1 MMTSLLSAIDK
12 QSEQLIALKALL
24 ENELHLIS
32 SREPETLMGLLKEKE
47 ELLSLIEN
55 QDNSISSLF
64 EKAKANGDS
73 IEDALA
79 AMNACNAII
88 HECKYLTQINA
99 KSVEQGQLRLTHLR
113 NLMMELRARE
123 SMTYD
128 RSGKTKGDAGSK
140 GFTA

>member
-1 MMTSLLSAIDK
+1 MMMSLLSAIDK
-12 QSEQLIALKALL
+12 QSEQLAALKALL

-32 SREPETLMGLLKEKE
+32 SREPEKLMALLKDKE
-47 ELLSLIEN
+47 EMLTLIEE

-64 EKAKANGDS
+64 EKARTSGES
-73 IEDALA
+73 IDESLA
-79 AMNACNAII
+79 AMGSCDKII

-128 RSGKTKGDAGSK
+128 RSGKTTGDSGSK
-140 GFTA
+140 GYTA

>member
-12 QSEQLIALKALL
+12 QAEQLTALKALL

-32 SREPETLMGLLKEKE
+32 SREPETLMALLKDKE
-47 ELLSLIEN
+47 EMLSLIEE
-55 QDNSISSLF
+55 QDKSISLLF
-64 EKAKANGDS
+64 EKAKANEESVEG
-73 IEDALA
+73 ALA
-79 AMNACNAII
+79 AMDSCSAII

-128 RSGKTKGDAGSK
+128 RTGKTKGDSGSK
-140 GFTA
+140 GYTA

>member
-1 MMTSLLSAIDK
+1 MITSLLSAIDK
-12 QSEQLIALKALL
+12 QAEQLTALKALL

-47 ELLSLIEN
+47 ELLTLIEE
-55 QDNSISSLF
+55 QDSSISSLF

-73 IEDALA
+73 VEDALA
-79 AMNACNAII
+79 AMNGCNTII

-128 RSGKTKGDAGSK
+128 RSGKTTGDAGSK

>member
-1 MMTSLLSAIDK
+1 MMSSLLSAINK
-12 QSEQLIALKALL
+12 QEEQLIALKALL

-47 ELLSLIEN
+47 ELLNEIEA

-64 EKAKANGDS
+64 EKVKANGES
-73 IEDALA
+73 IDEAVV
-79 AMNACNAII
+79 AMEKCDNVI

-123 SMTYD
+123 TMTYD
-128 RSGKTKGDAGSK
+128 RSGKTTGDGGSK
-140 GFTA
+140 GFTV

>member
-1 MMTSLLSAIDK
+1 MSSLLSAIDK
-12 QSEQLIALKALL
+12 QAEQLIGLKALL

-47 ELLSLIEN
+47 ELLTEIER
-55 QDNSISSLF
+55 QDGSISSLF
-64 EKAKANGDS
+64 EKAKAND
-73 IEDALA
+73 EKVDDAIA
-79 AMNACNAII
+79 AMNKCNSII

-128 RSGKTKGDAGSK
+128 RTGKTTGDGASK
-140 GFTA
+140 GYTA

>member
-1 MMTSLLSAIDK
+1 MMSSLLSAIDK
-12 QSEQLIALKALL
+12 QSEQLTGLKALL

-47 ELLSLIEN
+47 ELLTEVEK
-55 QDNSISSLF
+55 QDKSIASLF
-64 EKAKANGDS
+64 EKAKAND
-73 IEDALA
+73 EKVDDALA
-79 AMNACNAII
+79 AMNKCNSII

-128 RSGKTKGDAGSK
+128 RSGKTTGDAASK

>member
-12 QSEQLIALKALL
+12 QSEQLTALKALL

-32 SREPETLMGLLKEKE
+32 SREPETLMCLLKEKE

>member
-12 QSEQLIALKALL
+12 QAEQLTALKALL

-32 SREPETLMGLLKEKE
+32 SREPETLMGLLKDKE
-47 ELLSLIEN
+47 EMLSFIEE
-55 QDNSISSLF
+55 QDHSI
-64 EKAKANGDS
+64 NGES
-73 IEDALA
+73 TEDAVA
-79 AMNACNAII
+79 AMESCDAII

-128 RSGKTKGDAGSK
+128 RSGKTTGDAGSK
-140 GFTA
+140 GYTA

>member
-12 QSEQLIALKALL
+12 QAGQLTALKALL
-24 ENELHLIS
+24 ETELHLIS

-47 ELLSLIEN
+47 ELLSSIEE

-64 EKAKANGDS
+64 EKVKANG
-73 IEDALA
+73 EDTEA
-79 AMNACNAII
+79 AVTAMDDCNAII

-128 RSGKTKGDAGSK
+128 RSGKTTGDSGSK

>member
-12 QSEQLIALKALL
+12 QSEQLTALKALL

-32 SREPETLMGLLKEKE
+32 SREPETLMALLKDKE
-47 ELLSLIEN
+47 ELLTRIED
-55 QDNSISSLF
+55 QDNSISSLY
-64 EKAKANGDS
+64 EKAKANNES
-73 IEDALA
+73 VEEALA
-79 AMNACNAII
+79 AMGCCDEII

-113 NLMMELRARE
+113 NLMMDLRARE

-128 RSGKTKGDAGSK
+128 RSGKTKGDSGSK
-140 GFTA
+140 GYTA

>member
-1 MMTSLLSAIDK
+1 MMKSLLSAIDE
-12 QSEQLIALKALL
+12 QTEQLSALKTLL

-32 SREPETLMGLLKEKE
+32 SREPETLMGLLKDKE
-47 ELLSLIEN
+47 EVLSLIEE
-55 QDNSISSLF
+55 QDKSISSLF
-64 EKAKANGDS
+64 EKARASGES

-79 AMNACNAII
+79 AMDRCKKII
-88 HECKYLTQINA
+88 HECKYLSQINA

-128 RSGKTKGDAGSK
+128 RSGKTKGDSGSK
-140 GFTA
+140 GYTA

>member
-1 MMTSLLSAIDK
+1 MMPSLLSAIDK
-12 QSEQLIALKALL
+12 QFEQLTSLKALL

-47 ELLSLIEN
+47 ELLNQIESE
-55 QDNSISSLF
+55 DASIASLF
-64 EKAKANGDS
+64 EKAKAN
-73 IEDALA
+73 EENVEEAVA
-79 AMNACNAII
+79 AMNKCNAII

-128 RSGKTKGDAGSK
+128 RSGKTTGDGSSK

>member
-12 QSEQLIALKALL
+12 QAEQLTALKALL

-32 SREPETLMGLLKEKE
+32 SREPETLMGLLKDKE
-47 ELLSLIEN
+47 EMLSFIEE
-55 QDNSISSLF
+55 QDHSISSLF
-64 EKAKANGDS
+64 EKAKANGES
-73 IEDALA
+73 TEDAVA
-79 AMNACNAII
+79 AMESCDAII

-128 RSGKTKGDAGSK
+128 RSGKTTGDAGSK
-140 GFTA
+140 GYTA

>member
-1 MMTSLLSAIDK
+1 MMSSLLSAIDK
-12 QSEQLIALKALL
+12 QFEQLTQLKALL

-32 SREPETLMGLLKEKE
+32 SREPETLMGLLKDKE
-47 ELLSLIEN
+47 ALLNEIEQ
-55 QDNSISSLF
+55 QDASISSLF
-64 EKAKANGDS
+64 EKAKNNGES
-73 IEDALA
+73 TEEAIA
-79 AMNACNAII
+79 AMNKCNAVI

-128 RSGKTKGDAGSK
+128 RSGKPRGDASSK
-140 GFTA
+140 GITA

>member
-1 MMTSLLSAIDK
+1 MMASLLSAIDK
-12 QSEQLIALKALL
+12 QSEQLTALKALL

-32 SREPETLMGLLKEKE
+32 SREPEILMGLLKEKE
-47 ELLSLIEN
+47 EMLALIEE
-55 QDNSISSLF
+55 QDKSISALF
-64 EKAKANGDS
+64 EKAKSAGENTD
-73 IEDALA
+73 DAVA
-79 AMNACNAII
+79 RMNACHAII

-128 RSGKTKGDAGSK
+128 RSGKTTGDGGSK
-140 GFTA
+140 GYIA